1 MEKEWYEQAILQGCT
16 VYDVKEQS
24 FIIYKGF
31 KITKTESL
39 YTVLDVR
46 KSDMYSKITGD
57 DLRIISE
64 LGFIKGVDKIS
75 YERNKTR
82 VDFLEK
88 TIRKLNEE
96 KDKASSKLQDNVKF
110 YTKKLKNIEVNKV
123 DTEDLL
129 IFYKS
134 KIKQYE
140 DKNNINK

>member
-16 VYDVKEQS
+16 VYNEKEQS
-24 FIIYKGF
+24 FVIYKGF
-31 KITKTESL
+31 KIIKTESL

-46 KSDMYSKITGD
+46 KSDMYSKITD
-57 DLRIISE
+57 KDLKIFTE

-96 KDKASSKLQDNVKF
+96 KDKASNKLQDNVKF
-110 YTKKLKNIEVNKV
+110 YTKKLKNIDVNIV

-134 KIKQYE
+134 KVKQYE
-140 DKNNINK
+140 DNINK

>member
-1 MEKEWYEQAILQGCT
+1 MEKRWYKQAILQGCT
-16 VYDVKEQS
+16 VYNEKEQS
-24 FIIYKGF
+24 FVIYKGF
-31 KITKTESL
+31 KIIKTESL

-75 YERNKTR
+75 YERNKER
-82 VDFLEK
+82 VKSLEE
-88 TIRKLNEE
+88 IINKLNKE
-96 KDKASSKLQDNVKF
+96 KEKASNKLQDNFKF
-110 YTKKLKNIEVNKV
+110 YTKKLKNIDVNIV

-140 DKNNINK
+140 DKNNNK